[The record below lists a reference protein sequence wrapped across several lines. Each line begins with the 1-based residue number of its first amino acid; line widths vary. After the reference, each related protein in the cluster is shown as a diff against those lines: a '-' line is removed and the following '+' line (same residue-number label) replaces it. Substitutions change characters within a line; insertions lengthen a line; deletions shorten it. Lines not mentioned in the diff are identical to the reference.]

1 MTDSTV
7 KNASMIAEDTL
18 IEMKC
23 TACGHIDNVPNWI
36 IGELAEED
44 RMSSKHDEVEIECPV
59 CKGPMR
65 RVR

>member
-18 IEMKC
+18 IETKC

-44 RMSSKHDEVEIECPV
+44 RISSNCLLYTSPSPRD
-59 CKGPMR
+59 
-65 RVR
+65 

>member
-7 KNASMIAEDTL
+7 KNASMIAEDIL
-18 IEMKC
+18 IETKC

-44 RMSSKHDEVEIECPV
+44 RISSKHGEVEIECPV
-59 CKGPMR
+59 CNDPR
-65 RVR
+65 RRIK